1 MPDVL
6 ITSKEEAL
14 CQLFLHCCYKDGE
27 FKEKELDFVAGLFVE
42 LDLHTALNFKDE
54 IVKYNSTKSSIL
66 DEAAYLRVLLKQ
78 INPVHEYALYSYCA
92 EILLCDA
99 SLEIAEEKLLL
110 HLATALDISTESQE
124 IIKKLVA
131 QRKAIE
137 LDKIF

>member
-66 DEAAYLRVLLKQ
+66 DEAAYLNVLLKQ

>member
-1 MPDVL
+1 MPEVL
-6 ITSKEEAL
+6 IISKEEAL

-66 DEAAYLRVLLKQ
+66 DEAAYLSELLKH
-78 INPVHEYALYSYCA
+78 INTVHEYALYSYCT
-92 EILLCDA
+92 EILLADA
-99 SLEIAEEKLLL
+99 SLEIAEEKLLMN
-110 HLATALDISTESQE
+110 LATALDISMESQE
-124 IIKKLVA
+124 VIKKLIA

-137 LDKIF
+137 LNKIF

>member
-66 DEAAYLRVLLKQ
+66 DEAAYLSVLLKQ

>member
-42 LDLHTALNFKDE
+42 LDLHTALNFKNE

-66 DEAAYLRVLLKQ
+66 DEAAYLSVLLKQ

-124 IIKKLVA
+124 VIKKLVA

-137 LDKIF
+137 LNKIF

>member
-42 LDLHTALNFKDE
+42 LDLHTALNFKNE

-66 DEAAYLRVLLKQ
+66 DEAAYLSVLLKQ

-99 SLEIAEEKLLL
+99 SFEIAEEKLLL
-110 HLATALDISTESQE
+110 HLATALDISEESQE

>member
-66 DEAAYLRVLLKQ
+66 DEAAYLNVLLKQ

-92 EILLCDA
+92 EIVLCDA

>member
-66 DEAAYLRVLLKQ
+66 DEAAYLSVLLKQ

-110 HLATALDISTESQE
+110 HLATALDISEKSQE

>member
-1 MPDVL
+1 MPEVL
-6 ITSKEEAL
+6 IISKEEAL

-42 LDLHTALNFKDE
+42 LDLHTALNFKNE
-54 IVKYNSTKSSIL
+54 IVKYNNAKPSIL
-66 DEAAYLRVLLKQ
+66 DEAAYLGELLKH

-110 HLATALDISTESQE
+110 HLATALEISTESQE
-124 IIKKLVA
+124 VIKKLVA

-137 LDKIF
+137 LNKIF

>member
-42 LDLHTALNFKDE
+42 LDLHTALNFKNE

-66 DEAAYLRVLLKQ
+66 DEAAYLSVLLKQ

>member
-66 DEAAYLRVLLKQ
+66 DEAAYLNVLLKQ

-124 IIKKLVA
+124 VIKKLVA

-137 LDKIF
+137 LNKIF